1 MCDNRCQR
9 ILLQLLPQVNLKIAT
24 DKVRTMSLFKEK
36 IMNKTFSENW
46 LAILFATLLIGC
58 DNQNPSIP
66 LSADA
71 DTHGSTPATKFT
83 AALNNQ
89 VLQKLPF
96 ADKQDFNDATRGLI
110 ASPDQLKVAG
120 PTARVA
126 WQMSDYDFIKGDAPA
141 SVNPSLWRQEQLN
154 NIHGL
159 FKVTEGVYQ
168 VRGFDLANLTLIEG
182 SRGWILVDPLT
193 NAETG
198 AAAIK
203 FAFKHLP
210 KKPVS
215 AVLFTHS
222 HIDHFGGVL
231 GALQAANTDVGDIR
245 VIAPVGFLEE
255 STSENILTGLTM
267 GRRSDYMY
275 GASLPR
281 TERGHVGSGL
291 GKAPSYGTMAILPP
305 TDIIDRTGQ
314 ALSIDGIDFIF
325 QDVSGSEAPSE
336 FTFYLPQSK
345 AFAGAEMVS
354 RTMHNLYTL
363 RGAKVRD
370 ALAWSGFINEAKNSF
385 DEAEVY
391 FGSHHWPVWG
401 QKKIAEFLEIQ
412 RDTYKFIHDQTLRLA
427 SKGYTSEEIAEQIE
441 LPKSLQQT
449 FSNRGYYGTVRHN
462 VKAVYQRYFGW
473 YDANPANLNPLP
485 PEQTAQRYVAAI
497 GGAKIVLAQAQKAFD
512 DGEYRWVATLL
523 NQLVFAEPDNIDA
536 KTLLARNYDQLGY
549 QSESGPWRDAYL
561 TGAFELRNG
570 KQSFNDEMVPLSVG
584 IVRYAERSHFFDFMA
599 AQLDSEA
606 AEGMEMTLNIYF
618 TDLDENH
625 VLRLK
630 NSVLHNKQAPI
641 DPDANVTLKITHD
654 LFLELGTGTASIKD
668 LVFSGELSIEGSK
681 IDLVRF
687 FALQDEKD
695 GLFNIVTP

>member
-1 MCDNRCQR
+1 LKYHALLIEIRSPLEEQTMYQ
-9 ILLQLLPQVNLKIAT
+9 ILNKSWLPILAASLLIAC
-24 DKVRTMSLFKEK
+24 EQQ
-36 IMNKTFSENW
+36 
-46 LAILFATLLIGC
+46 ATL
-58 DNQNPSIP
+58 IP

-71 DTHGSTPATKFT
+71 DANGSTPATALT
-83 AALNNQ
+83 TSLNND
-89 VLQKLPF
+89 VLQELPF
-96 ADKQDFNDATRGLI
+96 ADKQDFDDATRGLI
-110 ASPDQLKVAG
+110 ATPDQLTVPG
-120 PTARVA
+120 PSARVA

-159 FKVTEGVYQ
+159 FKVTQGVYQ

-182 SRGWILVDPLT
+182 KQGWILVDPLT
-193 NAETG
+193 NGETG
-198 AAAIK
+198 AAAVN
-203 FAFKHLP
+203 FAFQHLP

-231 GALQAANTDVGDIR
+231 GALEAANTAIDDIR

-291 GKAPSYGTMAILPP
+291 GKAPSYGTMAILSP
-305 TDIIDRTGQ
+305 TDIINRSGQ
-314 ALSIDGIDFIF
+314 TLSIDGIKFVF
-325 QDVSGSEAPSE
+325 QNVSGSEAPSE
-336 FTFYLPQSK
+336 FTFYLPESK
-345 AFAGAEMVS
+345 AFGGAEMVS

-370 ALAWSGFINEAKNSF
+370 ALAWSSFIDDAKNRF
-385 DEAEVY
+385 DKAEVY
-391 FGSHHWPVWG
+391 FGSHHWPIWG
-401 QKKIAEFLEIQ
+401 GDRIAEFLEVQ
-412 RDTYKFIHDQTLRLA
+412 RDTYKYIHDQTLRLA
-427 SKGYTSEEIAEQIE
+427 SRGYTSGEIAEQLE
-441 LPKSLQQT
+441 LPESLQQT
-449 FSNRGYYGTVRHN
+449 FSNRGYYGTLRHN
-462 VKAVYQRYFGW
+462 VRAVYQRYFGW

-485 PEQTAQRYVAAI
+485 PEQAAQRYVAAM
-497 GGAKIVLAQAQKAFD
+497 GGAETVLAQAQKAFD
-512 DGEYRWVATLL
+512 NGDYRWAATLL
-523 NQLVFAEPDNIDA
+523 NHLVFAQPGNIDA
-536 KTLLARNYDQLGY
+536 KALLARNYDQLGY
-549 QSESGPWRDAYL
+549 QAESGPWRDVYL
-561 TGAFELRNG
+561 TGALELRKG
-570 KQSFNDEMVPLSVG
+570 KQSFIDEMTPLSRG
-584 IVRYAERSHFFDFMA
+584 IIKYAERSHFFDFMA

-606 AEGMEMTLNIYF
+606 AEGMEMTVNFYF

-625 VLRLK
+625 VLSLK
-630 NSVLHNKQAPI
+630 NSVLHHKQAAI

-654 LFLELGTGTASIKD
+654 LFLDLGMGLASIKD
-668 LVFSGELSIEGSK
+668 LIFSDQLSVEGSK

-687 FALQDEKD
+687 FALQDKKS